1 MCKKHISTDQT
12 NMDQPTDAIQ
22 TEQQALLGALSHLLQ
37 PFAELCLAKG
47 VTIQAVEEL
56 VRRAFVQAARQA
68 CQGARPDRLTSRI
81 STMTGLT
88 RREVGR
94 LESEAAPA
102 LPATRSLSSE
112 LLTHWFSE
120 PGYTDPQGRPL
131 ELDRLGEAPSFEAL
145 AATVTRDVHPRSLLE
160 EMLRLGLV
168 SLEAAGERVRLL
180 EGAFVPRNDWPQMVG
195 FLGANVGDHLRAA
208 VSNVLGN
215 GSEHFEQALLAD
227 ELSEQSLQQARQL
240 ISEQWRELM
249 TRLGPPLQVLM
260 DEDQTAGRAQNQQLR
275 IGLYSWSQPM
285 AHLPVGNP
293 QNTESQNP

>member
-1 MCKKHISTDQT
+1 
-12 NMDQPTDAIQ
+12 MDQPPDTLQ
-22 TEQQALLGALSHLLQ
+22 TEQQALLGALAHLLQ

-68 CQGARPDRLTSRI
+68 CQGDRPNRLTSRI

-88 RREVGR
+88 RREVSR
-94 LESEAAPA
+94 LEAEAVPA

-131 ELDRLGEAPSFEAL
+131 ELARQGEAPSFEAL
-145 AATVTRDVHPRSLLE
+145 AATVTRDVHPRSLLD
-160 EMLRLGLV
+160 EMVRLGLV
-168 SLEAAGERVRLL
+168 GWAADQDRVRLL
-180 EGAFVPRNDWPQMVG
+180 DEAFVPRNDWPQMVG
-195 FLGANVGDHLRAA
+195 FLGVNVGDHLRAA
-208 VSNVLGN
+208 VRNVLGS

-240 ISEQWRELM
+240 ISEQWRELL
-249 TRLGPPLQVLM
+249 TRLGPRLQALM
-260 DEDQTAGRAQNQQLR
+260 DEDQAMGRTQDQQVR

-285 AHLPVGNP
+285 AQMAAPSTDTPQTKSPNP
-293 QNTESQNP
+293 

>member
-1 MCKKHISTDQT
+1 
-12 NMDQPTDAIQ
+12 MDQQPEALQ
-22 TEQQALLGALSHLLQ
+22 TEQQALLGALAHLLQ

-56 VRRAFVQAARQA
+56 VRRAFVQAARQV

-94 LESEAAPA
+94 LETEAAPE

-112 LLTHWFSE
+112 LLTHWLSE

-131 ELDRLGEAPSFEAL
+131 ELARQGEAPSFEAL
-145 AATVTRDVHPRSLLE
+145 AATVTRDVHPRTLLD
-160 EMLRLGLV
+160 EMVRLGLV
-168 SLEAAGERVRLL
+168 GLAADKDRIRLL
-180 EGAFVPRNDWPQMVG
+180 DEAFVPRNDWPQLVG

-208 VSNVLGN
+208 VSNVLGS

-227 ELSEQSLQQARQL
+227 ELSVQSLQQARQL

-249 TRLGPPLQVLM
+249 TRLGPRLQALM
-260 DEDQTAGRAQNQQLR
+260 DEDQAMGRTQDQQVR

-285 AHLPVGNP
+285 APLPASTPP
-293 QNTESQNP
+293 QTESPKP

>member
-1 MCKKHISTDQT
+1 M
-12 NMDQPTDAIQ
+12 NQPTDAIQ

-68 CQGARPDRLTSRI
+68 CQGAKPDRLTSRI

-94 LESEAAPA
+94 LEAEAAPA
-102 LPATRSLSSE
+102 LPMTRSLSSE
-112 LLTHWFSE
+112 VLTHWISE
-120 PGYTDPQGRPL
+120 PGYTDTQGHPL
-131 ELDRLGEAPSFEAL
+131 KLARQGEAPSFEAL
-145 AATVTRDVHPRSLLE
+145 AATVTRDVHPRTLLE

-168 SLEAAGERVRLL
+168 SLEAAGEHVRLL
-180 EGAFVPRNDWPQMVG
+180 EEAFVPRNDWQQMVG
-195 FLGANVGDHLRAA
+195 FLGRNVGDHLRAA
-208 VSNVLGN
+208 ASNVLGS
-215 GSEHFEQALLAD
+215 GSEHFEQAILAD
-227 ELSEQSLQQARQL
+227 ELSELSLQQARML

-249 TRLGPPLQVLM
+249 TRLGPRLQALM
-260 DEDQTAGRAQNQQLR
+260 DEDQATGRTRDQQVR

-285 AHLPVGNP
+285 AQMLPPASNTP
-293 QNTESQNP
+293 QTESPNP

>member
-1 MCKKHISTDQT
+1 
-12 NMDQPTDAIQ
+12 MDQQPEALQ
-22 TEQQALLGALSHLLQ
+22 TEQQALLGALAHLLQ

-94 LESEAAPA
+94 LEAEAAPE

-131 ELDRLGEAPSFEAL
+131 ELARQGEAPSFEAL
-145 AATVTRDVHPRSLLE
+145 AATVTRDVHPRTLLD
-160 EMLRLGLV
+160 EMVRLGLV
-168 SLEAAGERVRLL
+168 GLAADKDRIRLL
-180 EGAFVPRNDWPQMVG
+180 DEAFVPRNDWPQLVG

-208 VSNVLGN
+208 VSNVLGS

-227 ELSEQSLQQARQL
+227 ELSAQSLQQARQL

-249 TRLGPPLQVLM
+249 TRLGPRLQALM
-260 DEDQTAGRAQNQQLR
+260 DEDQALGRTQDQQVR

-285 AHLPVGNP
+285 APLPASNTP
-293 QNTESQNP
+293 PTESPKP